1 MAELCNELMLMGVN
15 EGRLLDLPECTT
27 QGYKQREAYWDYVEL
42 RLDHED
48 SYGSGYDSSH
58 HRYQT

>member
-1 MAELCNELMLMGVN
+1 MLMGVN
-15 EGRLLDLPECTT
+15 EGRLTDLPECTT

-58 HRYQT
+58 HRYLT